1 MVGMD
6 ETHSTT
12 LLPKKDQAD
21 PSLLY
26 KKTKSSTV
34 KMAPKISEKDQVAHD
49 RLRKHPV
56 LGAPEGVAHTRLPA
70 GIVVGWASLLPL
82 LRKEGVDLT
91 ASEFASVFTHGA
103 IGNYLSSLPFGF
115 LLDRT
120 GPKTC
125 GIISSILFGV
135 GVFLCSLLKHNTLF
149 LDAGFTL
156 LGFVS
161 GLQTHQCLVSLCE
174 N

>member
-1 MVGMD
+1 MNPERV
-6 ETHSTT
+6 HNNII
-12 LLPKKDQAD
+12 KKENRHFD
-21 PSLLY
+21 
-26 KKTKSSTV
+26 V
-34 KMAPKISEKDQVAHD
+34 KMAPKISQNDQRTHD
-49 RLRKHPV
+49 RLRKYPFLFALV
-56 LGAPEGVAHTRLPA
+56 GVSHTLLTA
-70 GIVVGWASLLPL
+70 GIVFGWASLLPI
-82 LRKEGVDLT
+82 LRREGLDLT
-91 ASEFASVFTHGA
+91 PSEFAGVFTHGA

-135 GVFLCSLLKHNTLF
+135 GIFLCSLAKHNTLF

-161 GLQTHQCLVSLCE
+161 IFQHITVLISLFKK
-174 N
+174 